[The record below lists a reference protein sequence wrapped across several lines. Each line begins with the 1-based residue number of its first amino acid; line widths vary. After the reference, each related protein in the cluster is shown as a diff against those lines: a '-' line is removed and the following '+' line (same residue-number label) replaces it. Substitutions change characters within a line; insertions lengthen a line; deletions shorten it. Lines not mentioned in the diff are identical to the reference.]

1 MTFSEKIFIFAA
13 KISEDL
19 FLVIDQVFRILPL
32 FSLIFRI
39 FTLLDIVHKPFL
51 ARKTPFSHFGSTK
64 FLVSHPQNTTS
75 QNIGGRVHG
84 PSPHLKLWG
93 DRPPSPPRFPPLG

>member
-1 MTFSEKIFIFAA
+1 MTF
-13 KISEDL
+13 
-19 FLVIDQVFRILPL
+19 FLVIDQVSRILPL

-39 FTLLDIVHKPFL
+39 FTLLNIVHNPFL

-75 QNIGGRVHG
+75 QTIGGRVHG
-84 PSPHLKLWG
+84 PSPTSNFG
-93 DRPPSPPRFPPLG
+93 GTVPPVPLGFRPWARPMYIHVG